1 METPPIYNFAGRGN
15 CSKTAA
21 PHVSLPKLVAKLPSS
36 PPRKRAKGIDL
47 KLTAISD
54 RMASQR
60 APIDALTPLK
70 RSSCQMPYQ
79 ANRAS
84 A

>member
-1 METPPIYNFAGRGN
+1 MLTWG
-15 CSKTAA
+15 AA
-21 PHVSLPKLVAKLPSS
+21 PGEDGSDDERKLSGDHDLPSS

-54 RMASQR
+54 RRASQR